1 MAVQTFYGFIQEEAF
16 TLSSRMDLSTSTETD
31 LGKLIG
37 EPYNY
42 LVAKSSLNDSREERL
57 GVLDTKVP
65 NGKISFLFDSNR
77 FDPSLLND
85 ENLTDEEQNHIFNI
99 AERII
104 FRDKEMDIET
114 ETVLISDESLYS
126 GYVAKSL
133 RYSDDTSTGTVVD
146 TAKTSVIQ
154 EFRDWIEFKFESE
167 KHTITFHLW
176 LSRKSFA
183 DGYPYVTITAVIPPA
198 DLEVLCDPNTLAN
211 YSGVNLMRSASTF
224 IFDKANIETTARDQN
239 GIFTFVTKYVLSS
252 TKSVQIPFAL
262 PYCGAH
268 EPDSLDCRK
277 AIREYLEKNA
287 PVTNQVLEQIL
298 PDIYITCRFYMVPL
312 WDVYTQRTERDV
324 YNSIWKV
331 ATLTEKVNKLFPEM
345 DSDYLQKYME
355 LMTNAQFKAISV
367 VIPDTN
373 NGDEKSVLDQHP
385 TYQDYS
391 SQVPGWKYMT
401 AETQEFAGK
410 LNRVMTILN
419 GDLVS
424 EEFLTANV
432 GQATYLVFSS
442 GKAEYLVMYRSS
454 YEAIMKNR

>member
-16 TLSSRMDLSTSTETD
+16 TLSSRMDLATSTETN
-31 LGKLIG
+31 LGKLSG

-42 LVAKSSLNDSREERL
+42 LVAKSSLNDSRIERL
-57 GVLDTKVP
+57 GVLDTKIP
-65 NGKISFLFDSNR
+65 NGKISFLFDSDR
-77 FDPSLLND
+77 FDPTLLDD
-85 ENLTDEEQNHIFNI
+85 ENLTDTEQNHIFNI
-99 AERII
+99 AERILY
-104 FRDKEMDIET
+104 RATEMDIET
-114 ETVLISDESLYS
+114 ETVLTSDDSLYS
-126 GYVAKSL
+126 GYVANSL
-133 RYSDDTSTGTVVD
+133 RYSDDTTAGTVVD
-146 TAKTSVIQ
+146 TSKNSVTQ
-154 EFRDWIEFKFESE
+154 DFRDWIEFTFESS
-167 KHTITFHLW
+167 KNTITFHLW
-176 LSRKSFA
+176 ISRKSFA
-183 DGYPYVTITAVIPPA
+183 ESYPYVTITAVIPPA
-198 DLEVLCDPNTLAN
+198 DLEILCDPNTVAN
-211 YSGVNLMRSASTF
+211 YNGLNLLRSSSTF
-224 IFDKANIETTARDQN
+224 IFDKANLETVARDQN
-239 GIFTFVTKYVLSS
+239 GIFTFTTKYVISS

-262 PYCGAH
+262 PYCGAT

-298 PDIYITCRFYMVPL
+298 PDIYITCRFYLVPL
-312 WDVYTQRTERDV
+312 WDVYTQRSERDV

-331 ATLTEKVNKLFPEM
+331 ATLTEKVKKLFPSM
-345 DSDYLQKYME
+345 DSDYLQKYAE
-355 LMTNAQFKAISV
+355 LLTNAQFKAISV
-367 VIPDTN
+367 ALPDPN
-373 NGDEKSVLDQHP
+373 NGDETSVLDQHP

-401 AETQEFAGK
+401 VETQDFAGK

-424 EEFLTANV
+424 EEFLVATV